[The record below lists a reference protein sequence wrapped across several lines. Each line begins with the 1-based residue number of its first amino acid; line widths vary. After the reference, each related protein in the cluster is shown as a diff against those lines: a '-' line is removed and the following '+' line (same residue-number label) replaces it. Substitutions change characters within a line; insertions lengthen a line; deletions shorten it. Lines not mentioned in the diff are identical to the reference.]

1 MTRYALYFA
10 PPVNSNW
17 WQAGCNWLGRDAE
30 TGATVD
36 QPRVAGIPS
45 LLMTT
50 LTASARRYGFHATL
64 KAPFAL
70 GEGFNEA
77 HLLAM
82 AAAFCRVQ
90 QPVTLPALQ
99 VRRLDTFL
107 ALVPAAPAPEVNALA
122 MRCVAYFDLLRA
134 PPDADELARRR
145 RARLNVRQEALLLRW
160 GYPHTEEAFR
170 FHMTLTDSLAALDDD
185 TAYALR
191 TAAEANFRT
200 LLAADNQAMAA
211 IDGLTVFRE
220 DAAGAPL
227 TVLARFPFGAI
238 ASAGAT
244 AAGLPTPGRLFYV
257 VGPSGVGKDSLLQWL
272 QDRVDTPTQVVFAR
286 RVITRAAHPSE
297 AHEPITPEAFWQEAC
312 DGNFSMLWQA
322 NGACYGIRRGIEADL
337 LAGRD
342 VVVNGSREYA
352 PRIRQTFPEAHVVWI
367 SADTD
372 TIERRLVSRQRESG
386 AALLQRVKR
395 ATEFVMP
402 QADEATHIDNSGPL
416 AVAGARLLALLQR

>member
-10 PPVNSNW
+10 PPVTSPW
-17 WQAGCNWLGRDAE
+17 WQAGCSWLGRDAE
-30 TGATVD
+30 TGTTPG
-36 QPRVAGIPS
+36 QPRVAGMPS
-45 LLMTT
+45 LLMAAV
-50 LTASARRYGFHATL
+50 TASARRYGFHATL

-70 GEGFNEA
+70 GDGFDEA

-82 AAAFCRVQ
+82 AAAFSRVQ
-90 QPVTLPALQ
+90 QTVALPALQ
-99 VRRLDTFL
+99 VRRLDAFL
-107 ALVPAAPAPEVNALA
+107 ALVPAAPIPEVNALA
-122 MRCVAYFDLLRA
+122 MRCVAFFDLLRA

-145 RARLNVRQEALLLRW
+145 RAHLSVRQEALLLRW

-170 FHMTLTDSLAALDDD
+170 FHMTLTDSLAAVDDD

-191 TAAEANFRT
+191 TAAEAHFQP
-200 LLAADNQAMAA
+200 LLAAGAA
-211 IDGLTVFRE
+211 ALPVIDGLTVFRE
-220 DAAGAPL
+220 DDAGAPL
-227 TVLARFPFGAI
+227 SVLARFPFGD
-238 ASAGAT
+238 SA
-244 AAGLPTPGRLFYV
+244 AAGGLPAPGRLFYV

-272 QDRVDTPTQVVFAR
+272 QEQVGTIAQVVFAR

-297 AHEPITPEAFWQEAC
+297 AHEPIGPEAFWQEAC

-342 VVVNGSREYA
+342 VVVNGSREYV
-352 PRIRQTFPEAHVVWI
+352 PRIRQTFPDAQVVWI
-367 SADTD
+367 SADTA

-395 ATEFVMP
+395 ATEFVAP
-402 QADEATHIDNSGPL
+402 QAGDVIHIDNSGPL
-416 AVAGARLLALLQR
+416 EVAGARLLALLQR